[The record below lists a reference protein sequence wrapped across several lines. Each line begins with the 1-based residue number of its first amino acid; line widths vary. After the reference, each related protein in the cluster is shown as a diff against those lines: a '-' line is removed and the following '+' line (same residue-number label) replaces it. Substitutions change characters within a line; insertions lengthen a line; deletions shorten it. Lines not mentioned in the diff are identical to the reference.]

1 MDLFLR
7 YGGDILW
14 AIALG
19 IMANA
24 SRTAFRRIPPG
35 TPTPAPWNF
44 SGAAGPR
51 TARRLALMLTPTAA
65 FLIGAG
71 LVIVAGTHGAADA
84 EAVMVFGARALL
96 AALLALV
103 HLTHVR
109 GALVVLGAEGKLRP

>member
-1 MDLFLR
+1 MDLILR

-44 SGAAGPR
+44 TGSTGPR
-51 TARRLALMLTPTAA
+51 TARGLALMFTPTAA
-65 FLIGAG
+65 FFIGAG
-71 LVIVAGTHGAADA
+71 LLLIAGTHGAVDS
-84 EAVMVFGARALL
+84 EAVMIFGARALL
-96 AALLALV
+96 ASLLALV
-103 HLTHVR
+103 HLTHLR
-109 GALVVLGAEGKLRP
+109 AALAALQAEGKLKP